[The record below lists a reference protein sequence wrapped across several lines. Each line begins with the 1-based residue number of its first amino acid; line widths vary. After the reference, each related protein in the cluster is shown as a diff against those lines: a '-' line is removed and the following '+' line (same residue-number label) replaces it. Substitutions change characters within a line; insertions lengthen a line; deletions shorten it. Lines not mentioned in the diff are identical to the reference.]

1 MSGFNGDTKIIYS
14 KVNHQTFMK
23 SILFKDAF
31 ELLQKE
37 ENIEI
42 FINNPYN
49 LKRFWTSTGFK
60 CSVASDWVEFVI
72 EDFCNRVA
80 WTKFKVTADH
90 LLPILRND
98 ILLDLPASYIKPND
112 KLLFDVSLYTMCE
125 IDCSEILPL
134 TIKDVIHS
142 NNEEKCYTANISDKE
157 NPYFVLAN
165 GLISH
170 K

>member
-31 ELLQKE
+31 ELLGKE

-42 FINNPYN
+42 FVNNLNN
-49 LKRFWTSTGFK
+49 LNRVWTLTGFN
-60 CSVASDWVEFVI
+60 CSVSKEWVEFVI
-72 EDFCNRVA
+72 EDFCNRAA

-98 ILLDLPASYIKPND
+98 ILLDLPAQHLKPGD

-134 TIKDVIHS
+134 TIKEIIYS
-142 NNEEKCYTANISDKE
+142 NNEEECYTANISDKD

>member
-14 KVNHQTFMK
+14 KVNQQTFMK

-42 FINNPYN
+42 FVNNPNN
-49 LKRFWTSTGFK
+49 LKRMWTLTGFESSISK
-60 CSVASDWVEFVI
+60 EWVEFII
-72 EDFCNRVA
+72 EDFCNRAA
-80 WTKFKVTADH
+80 WTKFKVTSDH
-90 LLPILRND
+90 LLPILREN
-98 ILLDLPASYIKPND
+98 ILSDLLIQDVKPGD

-134 TIKDVIHS
+134 TIKEIIYS
-142 NNEEKCYTANISDKE
+142 NNEEKCYTANISNKE
-157 NPYFVLAN
+157 NPYFVLSN